1 MSTLKNI
8 KNKICTQADLKSVL
22 NVWRLLEKK
31 IVFTNG
37 CFDLLHLG
45 HIDYLSKAA
54 DMGDK
59 LVIGLNSDASVSALK
74 GSGRPISDQIS
85 RSVLL
90 ASFSFVDAVVLF
102 DDPTPIQ
109 LIEWVRPDILVKGA
123 DYTIDKIAG
132 AEMVMQYG
140 GLVKTIEFLNP
151 AFKSAVIFKI
161 KDNKKIQKNNR
172 RFIRYVY
179 LTFTGVVQT

>member
-1 MSTLKNI
+1 MSRLENI
-8 KNKICTQADLKSVL
+8 KNKIYTHADLNAIL

-59 LVIGLNSDASVSALK
+59 LVIGLNSDTSVSALK

-140 GLVKTIEFLNP
+140 GLVKTIEFLNGYSTSLIE
-151 AFKSAVIFKI
+151 KKI
-161 KDNKKIQKNNR
+161 KSNP
-172 RFIRYVY
+172 
-179 LTFTGVVQT
+179 

>member
-1 MSTLKNI
+1 MSRLENI
-8 KNKICTQADLKSVL
+8 KNKIYTQADLKAIL

-59 LVIGLNSDASVSALK
+59 LVIGLNSDASAAALK
-74 GSGRPISDQIS
+74 GAGRPISDQIS

-109 LIEWVRPDILVKGA
+109 LIEWVRPDVLVKGA

-140 GLVKTIEFLNP
+140 GLVKTIDFLNGYSTSLIE
-151 AFKSAVIFKI
+151 KKI
-161 KDNKKIQKNNR
+161 KSNP
-172 RFIRYVY
+172 
-179 LTFTGVVQT
+179 

>member
-1 MSTLKNI
+1 MSRLENI
-8 KNKICTQADLKSVL
+8 KNKIYTQADLKSVL

-59 LVIGLNSDASVSALK
+59 LVIGLNSDASVAALK
-74 GSGRPISDQIS
+74 GAGRPISDQIS

-109 LIEWVRPDILVKGA
+109 LIEWVRPDVLVKGA

-140 GLVKTIEFLNP
+140 GLVKTIDFLNGYSTSLIE
-151 AFKSAVIFKI
+151 KKI
-161 KDNKKIQKNNR
+161 KSNP
-172 RFIRYVY
+172 
-179 LTFTGVVQT
+179 